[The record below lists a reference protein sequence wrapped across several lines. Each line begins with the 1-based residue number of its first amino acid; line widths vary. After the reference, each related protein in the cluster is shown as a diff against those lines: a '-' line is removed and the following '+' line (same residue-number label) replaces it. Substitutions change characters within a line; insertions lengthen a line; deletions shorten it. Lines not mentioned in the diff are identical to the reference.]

1 MIPAK
6 RRCPYVGLVPYSEAD
21 WPFFF
26 GRETETELIIANL
39 VASRLTLLFGASG
52 VGKSS
57 VLRAG
62 VAHRLT
68 DQARKNRASSGTPE
82 AAVVVFSAWR
92 DDPLA
97 ALTRSIRESVAH
109 AVGYDSGDSGAPRR
123 LADLLQDWVE
133 LVGGE
138 ILVVLDQFEEYL
150 MYHGR
155 EDGEGK
161 FAVEFPRLVNSPGLR
176 VNFLVAIR
184 EDSVARLDRFKGRIP
199 NLFDN
204 YLRLQHL
211 SVPAGEEAIR
221 RPLAAFNKSNLA
233 EPVEIDNELVQEVL
247 RQTRTDYGRA
257 DQGAQT
263 KEVSGGAE
271 ATLAQIE
278 TPYLQMV
285 MTRLWEQEEKAG
297 SHILRLATFVED
309 PPTGL
314 GGADRIVRSHL
325 DGEMESLDPSE
336 RDVAAQAF
344 RFLVT
349 RTGSKIALAV
359 DDLAGYTSLPSEK
372 LAPVLDKLTA
382 GGRRILRPVPVPQRP
397 DIIRYEIFHDVLGP
411 AITDWRRRSEA
422 VKQQEAIRREQEER
436 SRKEL
441 EDAEARRQRD
451 RSRYQKLGLIFLS
464 TALLILLFVSWF
476 AWQQRLAALDESER
490 AQNAM
495 AQAQDESRKAR
506 FALAQAQQA
515 AREAEAAAR
524 AAIEARSAQARRVEP
539 SGAAMGSRLREAFLS
554 GDTDKAVA
562 TARDLGLLNETAR
575 FRAQR
580 VSQNYGIEQG
590 QIYEFSMQPL
600 PDSFAGGLRS
610 LAAVTFKMN
619 HPTFRNQVLTGD
631 PKRNFRTSYI
641 GWGCLTRVPVLLEYA
656 DPRRAPELAV
666 FDMCDN
672 LETVSR

>member
-1 MIPAK
+1 
-6 RRCPYVGLVPYSEAD
+6 
-21 WPFFF
+21 
-26 GRETETELIIANL
+26 
-39 VASRLTLLFGASG
+39 
-52 VGKSS
+52 
-57 VLRAG
+57 
-62 VAHRLT
+62 
-68 DQARKNRASSGTPE
+68 
-82 AAVVVFSAWR
+82 
-92 DDPLA
+92 
-97 ALTRSIRESVAH
+97 
-109 AVGYDSGDSGAPRR
+109 
-123 LADLLQDWVE
+123 
-133 LVGGE
+133 
-138 ILVVLDQFEEYL
+138 
-150 MYHGR
+150 
-155 EDGEGK
+155 
-161 FAVEFPRLVNSPGLR
+161 
-176 VNFLVAIR
+176 
-184 EDSVARLDRFKGRIP
+184 
-199 NLFDN
+199 
-204 YLRLQHL
+204 
-211 SVPAGEEAIR
+211 
-221 RPLAAFNKSNLA
+221 
-233 EPVEIDNELVQEVL
+233 
-247 RQTRTDYGRA
+247 
-257 DQGAQT
+257 
-263 KEVSGGAE
+263 
-271 ATLAQIE
+271 
-278 TPYLQMV
+278 
-285 MTRLWEQEEKAG
+285 
-297 SHILRLATFVED
+297 
-309 PPTGL
+309 
-314 GGADRIVRSHL
+314 
-325 DGEMESLDPSE
+325 
-336 RDVAAQAF
+336 
-344 RFLVT
+344 
-349 RTGSKIALAV
+349 
-359 DDLAGYTSLPSEK
+359 
-372 LAPVLDKLTA
+372 VLDKLTA

-422 VKQQEAIRREQEER
+422 VKQQDAIRREQEER

-539 SGAAMGSRLREAFLS
+539 SGAALGSRLREAFLS

-562 TARDLGLLNETAR
+562 TARELGLLNETAR

-590 QIYEFSMQPL
+590 QVYEYSMQPL
-600 PDSFAGGLRS
+600 PDSFASGLRS

-631 PKRNFRTSYI
+631 PKRNFRASYI